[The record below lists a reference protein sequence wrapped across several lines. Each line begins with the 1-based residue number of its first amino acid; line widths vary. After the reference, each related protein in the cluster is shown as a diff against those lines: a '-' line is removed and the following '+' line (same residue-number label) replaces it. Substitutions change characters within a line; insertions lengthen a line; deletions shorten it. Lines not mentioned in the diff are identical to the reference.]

1 MKESI
6 SCLEIINRYYHERKR
21 EMELK
26 GSKTEQNLLAAF
38 AGESQARNKYTYFA
52 AAAKEEG
59 FEQIAGIFL
68 ETAENEREHAKREFD
83 FLKGIGNTR
92 ANLKTAAEGENYEH
106 TRMYPEFK
114 QVAREEGFSE
124 IADFFKE
131 VGEVEEEHEKRYLAL
146 LKNLNEG
153 KVFKRDKVVR
163 WKCRNCGYVHEGT
176 EPPEKCPACGF
187 LQSYYELMAENY

>member
-1 MKESI
+1 
-6 SCLEIINRYYHERKR
+6 
-21 EMELK
+21 MELK

-52 AAAKEEG
+52 VVAKAEG

-83 FLKGIGNTR
+83 FLKGIGDTR
-92 ANLKTAAEGENYEH
+92 ANLKAAAEGENYEH
-106 TRMYPEFK
+106 TRMYPEFE
-114 QVAREEGFSE
+114 QVAREEGFTE

-146 LKNLNEG
+146 LKNLEGG
-153 KVFKRDKVVR
+153 KVFKKDKVVR
-163 WKCRNCGYVHEGT
+163 WKCRNCGYIHEGT
-176 EPPEKCPACGF
+176 EAPDKCPACAF
-187 LQSYYELMAENY
+187 PQSYYELMAENY

>member
-1 MKESI
+1 
-6 SCLEIINRYYHERKR
+6 
-21 EMELK
+21 MELT
-26 GSKTEQNLLAAF
+26 GSKTEQNLIAAF

-52 AAAKEEG
+52 MVAKEEG

-68 ETAENEREHAKREFD
+68 ETAENEREHAKKEFD
-83 FLKGIGNTR
+83 FLRGIGDTR
-92 ANLKTAAEGENYEH
+92 ENLKAAAEGENYEH
-106 TRMYPEFK
+106 TRMYPEFE
-114 QVAREEGFSE
+114 QVARKEGFSE

-146 LKNLNEG
+146 LKNLKEG

-187 LQSYYELMAENY
+187 PQSYYELMAENY

>member
-1 MKESI
+1 
-6 SCLEIINRYYHERKR
+6 
-21 EMELK
+21 MELK

-68 ETAENEREHAKREFD
+68 ETAGNEREHAQREFH
-83 FLKGIGNTR
+83 FLEGIRDTN
-92 ANLKTAAEGENYEH
+92 ANLKVAAEGEHYEW
-106 TRMYPEFK
+106 TQMYPEFER
-114 QVAREEGFSE
+114 VAREEGFSG

-131 VGEVEEEHEKRYLAL
+131 VAEVEEEHEKRYLAL
-146 LKNLNEG
+146 LKNMEG
-153 KVFKRDKVVR
+153 GEVFKKDKVVR

-176 EPPEKCPACGF
+176 KAPEECPACGF
-187 LQSYYELMAENY
+187 PQSYYELMAENY

>member
-1 MKESI
+1 
-6 SCLEIINRYYHERKR
+6 
-21 EMELK
+21 MELK

-52 AAAKEEG
+52 AVAKEEG

-83 FLKGIGNTR
+83 FLKGIGNTK
-92 ANLKTAAEGENYEH
+92 ANLKAAAEGENYEH
-106 TRMYPEFK
+106 TQMYPEFER
-114 QVAREEGFSE
+114 VAREEGFSE

-146 LKNLNEG
+146 LKNLEGG
-153 KVFKRDKVVR
+153 KVFKKDKVVR

-176 EPPEKCPACGF
+176 EAPEECPACGF
-187 LQSYYELMAENY
+187 PQSYYELMAENY

>member
-1 MKESI
+1 
-6 SCLEIINRYYHERKR
+6 
-21 EMELK
+21 MELK
-26 GSKTEQNLLAAF
+26 GSKTEQDLMSAF
-38 AGESQARNKYTYFA
+38 ASESQARNKYTYFA
-52 AAAKEEG
+52 MVAKEEG

-83 FLKGIGNTR
+83 FLKGIGNTK
-92 ANLKTAAEGENYEH
+92 ANLKAAAEGENYEH
-106 TRMYPEFK
+106 TQMYPGFE

-146 LKNLNEG
+146 LKNLKEG

-163 WKCRNCGYVHEGT
+163 WKCRNCGYVHKGT
-176 EPPEKCPACGF
+176 EPPEKCPTCGF
-187 LQSYYELMAENY
+187 PRSYCELMAENY

>member
-1 MKESI
+1 
-6 SCLEIINRYYHERKR
+6 
-21 EMELK
+21 MELK

-52 AAAKEEG
+52 TVAKEEG
-59 FEQIAGIFL
+59 FEQVAGIFL

-83 FLKGIGNTR
+83 FLKGIGDTKT
-92 ANLKTAAEGENYEH
+92 NLKAAAEGENYEH
-106 TRMYPEFK
+106 TQMYPEFER
-114 QVAREEGFSE
+114 VAREEGFSE

-131 VGEVEEEHEKRYLAL
+131 VAEVEEEHEKRYLAL
-146 LKNLNEG
+146 LKNLEGG

-176 EPPEKCPACGF
+176 EAPEKCPACGF
-187 LQSYYELMAENY
+187 PQSYYEFMAENY